1 MTAVRLPSSLAPW
14 RWFSRGR
21 CLRRRRAAAPACA
34 PFGVNDSLPAPPS
47 DDDVPRGCA
56 WYPSSFELVR
66 GTDVREG
73 DDVAGPVT
81 A

>member
-1 MTAVRLPSSLAPW
+1 MTAVHLPSSLAPW

-21 CLRRRRAAAPACA
+21 RPRRRRPAGAACGLVGA
-34 PFGVNDSLPAPPS
+34 NDRLPAPPG